1 MGYNMSLGNDWRL
14 RGQEEYLQNQVFQYI
29 RFTGLPGKSLH
40 AHCEFCWHKFMVNPD
55 GVNDCS
61 RQGYCGADGKYWVCE
76 ECLEDFREKLHWR
89 LMEEEKYGSGDA
101 DTD

>member
-1 MGYNMSLGNDWRL
+1 MFLDNDWRL
-14 RGQEEYLQNQVFQYI
+14 RGQEEYLQNQIFQYKQ
-29 RFTGLPGKSLH
+29 FVGLPGKSLH

-61 RQGYCGADGKYWVCE
+61 QQGYCSADGKYWVCE
-76 ECLEDFREKLHWR
+76 ECFEDFREKLHWR
-89 LMEEEKYGSGDA
+89 LMEEKNYGSGDA